1 MEETLTFSGS
11 ASFATDYFESCIYS
25 ILYQRGIY
33 PEEDFE
39 VINKHNARVMTTVN
53 KELEKYV
60 ADVMSQVKDWILE
73 NVIQKLVLLIQSV
86 ETGETVERWQ
96 FDIKAKNSNEDGQ
109 LISLA
114 KESEKFDRE
123 FRATIRQ
130 ITASVSFLPELTEK
144 CTINIQ
150 VYTDKSVLGN
160 EKWGTGDVALIKG
173 GGEHMRLKTLSTSA
187 HQVETFVAYQ
197 LKDNY

>member
-1 MEETLTFSGS
+1 MEETLTFAGS
-11 ASFATDYFESCIYS
+11 ASYATEYFESCIYS

-39 VINKHNARVMTTVN
+39 VINKYNARAMTTVN
-53 KELEKYV
+53 KELQKYM
-60 ADVMSQVKDWILE
+60 ADIMGQVKEWLLQ

-96 FDIKAKNSNEDGQ
+96 FDVKAKEPNANDR
-109 LISLA
+109 LLSLA
-114 KESEKFDRE
+114 EESGQFERE
-123 FRATIRQ
+123 FRTTIRQ
-130 ITASVSFLPELTEK
+130 ITASVSFLPDLTEK

-150 VYTDKSVLGN
+150 VYTDKSVPGN
-160 EKWGTGDVALIKG
+160 EKWGTGDLALIKG

-187 HQVETFVAYQ
+187 HKVETLVAYQ
-197 LKDNY
+197 LKENN